1 MTDFVFQNPTKI
13 IFGEEA
19 ELKIVADIKDGGYK
33 KTMIIYG
40 MCRVKQNG
48 LYDRVVR
55 RIIKNELGFTDFG
68 GVRPNPVL
76 SFVHDGIEWARK
88 NEVDSIL
95 AIGGGSVIDAA
106 KAIAAGFYYDA
117 DVWDF
122 FDKKTSPTKALPVFT
137 ILTLAATGSEM
148 NNVTVITN
156 EEEQK
161 KYAFGSNLIFPVA
174 SALNP
179 SITMSVDNR
188 QSAFA
193 AVDAISHI
201 LEVYL
206 SKQNNLRLNDRLS
219 EALLRTIVKDTEKIL
234 ENPQDYDARASF
246 MWSATLAL
254 NGILSCGAEGYYFAN
269 HLLEHSISAM
279 YDVAHGEGL
288 AVVLPAWL
296 SWFREREP
304 KRVDRFTK
312 KLFKKTGDEG
322 VVAFEWWLRSLG
334 LATRLGEI
342 GIKESQIS
350 YIAEN
355 VATAALRSKIYKE
368 YDKKTVEGILKRA
381 L

>member
-40 MCRVKQNG
+40 MGQVKQSG

-76 SFVHDGIEWARK
+76 SFVYDGIEWARK

-148 NNVTVITN
+148 NNVSVITN

-269 HLLEHSISAM
+269 HPRAQS
-279 YDVAHGEGL
+279 
-288 AVVLPAWL
+288 
-296 SWFREREP
+296 
-304 KRVDRFTK
+304 
-312 KLFKKTGDEG
+312 
-322 VVAFEWWLRSLG
+322 LRNSLQG
-334 LATRLGEI
+334 SGPRRRKVI
-342 GIKESQIS
+342 
-350 YIAEN
+350 
-355 VATAALRSKIYKE
+355 
-368 YDKKTVEGILKRA
+368 
-381 L
+381 

>member
-13 IFGEEA
+13 IFGDEA
-19 ELKIVADIKDGGYK
+19 ELKIVADIKERGHK
-33 KTMIIYG
+33 KTMLVYG
-40 MCRVKQNG
+40 MGSIKQNG

-68 GVRPNPVL
+68 GVRANPVL
-76 SFVHDGIEWARK
+76 SFVRDGIEWARK
-88 NEVDSIL
+88 NGVDSIL
-95 AIGGGSVIDAA
+95 AIGGGSVIDSA
-106 KAIAAGFYYDA
+106 KAIAAGFYYDG

-122 FDKKTSPTKALPVFT
+122 FEKQSTPVNALPVFT

-148 NNVTVITN
+148 NNVSVVTN
-156 EEEQK
+156 EDGEK
-161 KYAFGSNLIFPVA
+161 KYAFGSDLIFPVA

-179 SITMSVDNR
+179 AITMTVDKKH
-188 QSAFA
+188 SAYA
-193 AVDAISHI
+193 AADAISHI

-219 EALLRTIVKDTEKIL
+219 EALLRTIVKDTEKIIA
-234 ENPQDYDARASF
+234 NPDDYEARASF
-246 MWSATLAL
+246 MWSATMAL
-254 NGILSCGAEGYYFAN
+254 NGMLFCGASGYYFAN

-279 YDVAHGEGL
+279 YDVSHGEGL
-288 AVVLPAWL
+288 AVIMPAWL

-312 KLFKKTGDEG
+312 KLFKKAGEEG
-322 VVAFEWWLRSLG
+322 VGAFEGWLRSIG

-342 GIKESQIS
+342 GISAEQIPS
-350 YIAEN
+350 IAEN
-355 VATAALRSKIYKE
+355 ITVAAERSKIYKE

>member
-40 MCRVKQNG
+40 MGQVKQSG

-76 SFVHDGIEWARK
+76 SFVYDGIEWARK

-148 NNVTVITN
+148 NNVSVITN

-246 MWSATLAL
+246 MWSATLA
-254 NGILSCGAEGYYFAN
+254 
-269 HLLEHSISAM
+269 
-279 YDVAHGEGL
+279 
-288 AVVLPAWL
+288 
-296 SWFREREP
+296 
-304 KRVDRFTK
+304 
-312 KLFKKTGDEG
+312 
-322 VVAFEWWLRSLG
+322 
-334 LATRLGEI
+334 
-342 GIKESQIS
+342 
-350 YIAEN
+350 
-355 VATAALRSKIYKE
+355 
-368 YDKKTVEGILKRA
+368 
-381 L
+381 